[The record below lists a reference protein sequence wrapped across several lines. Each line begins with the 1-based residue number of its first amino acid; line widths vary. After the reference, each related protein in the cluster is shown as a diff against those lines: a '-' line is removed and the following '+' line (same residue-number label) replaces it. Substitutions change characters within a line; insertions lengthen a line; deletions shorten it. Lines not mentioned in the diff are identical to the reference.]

1 LRTRSTMRSGIDS
14 VSIPESFMTETGK
27 ERREMPRFEM
37 RLPVEVK
44 TGEGN
49 ARVMAVTRDVSARG
63 VYILVGSELSQS
75 SDIEFT
81 LTLPPEVTMTKSI
94 RVRCNGQVIRVTRHN
109 DDEYGVA
116 AAIHHYE
123 FLSNTTGANA

>member
-1 LRTRSTMRSGIDS
+1 
-14 VSIPESFMTETGK
+14 
-27 ERREMPRFEM
+27 
-37 RLPVEVK
+37 
-44 TGEGN
+44 
-49 ARVMAVTRDVSARG
+49 
-63 VYILVGSELSQS
+63 
-75 SDIEFT
+75 
-81 LTLPPEVTMTKSI
+81 VTMTKSI

>member
-1 LRTRSTMRSGIDS
+1 MRSGIDS
-14 VSIPESFMTETGK
+14 VSIPESFMTEAGK

-63 VYILVGSELSQS
+63 VYILV
-75 SDIEFT
+75 
-81 LTLPPEVTMTKSI
+81 
-94 RVRCNGQVIRVTRHN
+94 QVIRVTRHN

>member
-1 LRTRSTMRSGIDS
+1 MRSGIDS